1 MSVCCLRVGSPCSTR
16 MEPALGPECS
26 SYPRAGQR
34 TATPGTFQRK
44 LCGPAPATCAFPGS
58 GGRGSR
64 LLCSQRLLGATS
76 PPPWRWTAIGVWGR
90 SGGCWED
97 GGLGDPL
104 MRRPRGEPGSRA
116 PRPAERVTYAGPGES
131 CRVAPEGRT
140 SGGRRELVLVV
151 VTTGCSPLGAGTGCG
166 GPSRGQHQLR
176 ALADS
181 SLGLG
186 ARPASLR
193 CVLISLVRR
202 LRQRGEDI
210 SSRSRSW

>member
-1 MSVCCLRVGSPCSTR
+1 MSVCCLRVRSPCSRR
-16 MEPALGPECS
+16 MEPALGPECT

-34 TATPGTFQRK
+34 NAAPRTFQHK
-44 LCGPAPATCAFPGS
+44 LCDTAPATCALPGS

-64 LLCSQRLLGATS
+64 LCSQRLLGATS
-76 PPPWRWTAIGVWGR
+76 PPPWRWAAIGVRGR

-97 GGLGDPL
+97 GGLGGPL

-131 CRVAPEGRT
+131 CRVAPAGRT

-151 VTTGCSPLGAGTGCG
+151 VTAGCSPSGAGTGCG
-166 GPSRGQHQLR
+166 GPSRGQLQLR
-176 ALADS
+176 ALADG

-186 ARPASLR
+186 ARPASLH

-202 LRQRGEDI
+202 FRQRGEAI
-210 SSRSRSW
+210 SPRSRSW